1 MKRLIFT
8 TQKFKTIQRVLEN
21 NQSAFEGK
29 IQAIEARQN
38 FTDNAAEMSTLITDL
53 TVPLTS
59 VYLNRKKARE
69 TLILDLGKML
79 QIGIMFAS
87 RIGDDVLL
95 NTLKDFK
102 RRYGSVSANEM
113 IQFANYFMGKISDQM
128 EKAAEVGI
136 TEEDISA
143 FREKTNAYLEAAEA
157 VSNLLGDRRARR
169 ERLNNLIQ
177 TGNKLLLN
185 DLDRFVIY
193 NAEAF
198 SDLNFA
204 YNRVRWSKRRKPS
217 GQSLPANSDISGT
230 ITDFTTAIPLEGA
243 TLSLIEH
250 ANAITSDKDGYFLFD
265 DLEEGEYTVTCHATG
280 YEVPEP
286 FVVTLTAG
294 ESVVHNFALK
304 SVAV

>member
-1 MKRLIFT
+1 MKRIIFT
-8 TQKFKTIQRVLEN
+8 TQKFKTIQRVLET
-21 NQSAFEGK
+21 NQGAFEGK
-29 IQAIEARQN
+29 IKALEARQN
-38 FTDNAAEMSTLITDL
+38 FADNADEMSTLITDL

-69 TLILDLGKML
+69 ALILELGKML

-87 RIGDDVLL
+87 RIGDEVLL

-113 IQFANYFMGKISDQM
+113 IQFANYFMGRVSNQLD
-128 EKAAEVGI
+128 EAAEVGI

-143 FREKTNAYLEAAEA
+143 FRDKTNAYLEAAEA
-157 VSNLLGDRRARR
+157 VSNLLGARRARR
-169 ERLNNLIQ
+169 IKLNNLILS
-177 TGNKLLLN
+177 GNKLLLN

-193 NAEAF
+193 NAESF
-198 SDLNFA
+198 PDLNFA

-217 GQSLPANSDISGT
+217 GQSQTAISDISGT
-230 ITDFTTAIPLEGA
+230 VTDVTTGTPLEGA

-250 ANAITSDKDGYFLFD
+250 ANAITSDKDGYFIFD
-265 DLEEGEYTVTCHATG
+265 DLEAGEYTVTCHATG

-286 FVVTLTAG
+286 FVVTLTAD